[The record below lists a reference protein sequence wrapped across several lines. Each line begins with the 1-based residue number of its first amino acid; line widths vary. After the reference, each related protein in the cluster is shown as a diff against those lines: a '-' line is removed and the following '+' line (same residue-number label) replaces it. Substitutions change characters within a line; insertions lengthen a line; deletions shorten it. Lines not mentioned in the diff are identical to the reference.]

1 MTIFLETG
9 IWQDLG
15 FASTREKNLNSS
27 GKIWNINKFRRD
39 FVLQFL
45 MFRILCHLM
54 KKILG
59 RVLVIYYEY
68 NRREVTESE
77 AQQLATR
84 MLNYRVTLLSSDPI
98 IGRWP
103 YYRVTL
109 LSSDP
114 IIGWPYYQVALEE
127 KNIFA
132 LPFPFNFFINRSLFG
147 LLILGEQHFFGI
159 VSRWLQN
166 RNQAP
171 GTCYFVNG
179 PRYLLQ
185 VRDLFWMFSKN
196 LFQYFKILLTIP
208 MLKTVIMEML
218 PLTLFLV

>member
-98 IGRWP
+98 IG
-103 YYRVTL
+103 
-109 LSSDP
+109 
-114 IIGWPYYQVALEE
+114 WPYYQVALEE
-127 KNIFA
+127 KNIFT

-159 VSRWLQN
+159 VSRWLQI